1 MRFVRF
7 SLNGREGL
15 AIQEGGSL
23 LGLLASDDGFP
34 GTLDTLV
41 GKGMERLREAAALLR
56 KGRPVSES
64 DVRYL
69 PPFAQ
74 SKKILCVGLNYRD
87 HSAESGYQQPQ
98 YPTIFARF
106 TSSLIAHR
114 DDIVRPALS
123 ETLDYEGELV
133 AVIGKGGTKI
143 AEADALEHV
152 AGYSIFNDGSVRE
165 YQHFTPQWT
174 IGKNFDSTGAFGPVF
189 VTADEL
195 PPGCSGLRLETRLNG
210 QVVQRAN
217 IDDMVFSV
225 ASLVSIL
232 SQTMTLEPGDVIVSG
247 TPSGIGAA
255 RKPPL
260 FMKPGDICEVEIE
273 RIGTLVNSVRDEEVR
288 GREAA

>member
-1 MRFVRF
+1 MRFMRF
-7 SLNGREGL
+7 MLNGQEGL
-15 AIQEGGSL
+15 AIQRGGSL
-23 LGLLASDDGFP
+23 LGLLANDENFP
-34 GTLDTLV
+34 GTLDELV
-41 GKGMERLREAAALLR
+41 ARGPEALSQAAVVLRNGKSI
-56 KGRPVSES
+56 SEN
-64 DVRYL
+64 DIQYL
-69 PPFAQ
+69 PPFTQ
-74 SKKILCVGLNYRD
+74 PKKILCVGLNYRD
-87 HSAESGYQQPQ
+87 HTAESGYQQPR

-114 DDIVRPALS
+114 DDIIRPASS

-133 AVIGKGGTKI
+133 AVIGRGGAKI
-143 AEADALEHV
+143 AEENALEHV

-174 IGKNFDSTGAFGPVF
+174 IGKNFDSTGAFGPIF

-195 PPGCSGLRLETRLNG
+195 PPGCQGLLLETRLNG

-217 IDDMVFSV
+217 IDDMVFSI

-232 SQTMTLEPGDVIVSG
+232 SQTMTLEPGDIIISG

-260 FMKPGDICEVEIE
+260 FMKPGDLCEVEIE
-273 RIGTLVNSVRDEEVR
+273 QIGTLVNSVRDEEVR

>member
-7 SLNGREGL
+7 ILKGQEGL
-15 AIQEGGSL
+15 AIQESGAL
-23 LGLLASDDGFP
+23 LGLLASDDAFP
-34 GTLDTLV
+34 GSLDVLV
-41 GKGMERLREAAALLR
+41 AKGAEALSAAAAVLR
-56 KGRPVSES
+56 KGAKIPESEI
-64 DVRYL
+64 RYL
-69 PPFAQ
+69 PPFSQ
-74 SKKILCVGLNYRD
+74 SKKLLCVGLNYRD
-87 HSAESGYQQPQ
+87 HTAESGYQQPQ

-114 DDIVRPALS
+114 DDIVRPTVS

-133 AVIGKGGTKI
+133 AVIGRGGFKI
-143 AEADALEHV
+143 AEENALEHV
-152 AGYSIFNDGSVRE
+152 VGYSIFNDGSVRE

-195 PPGCSGLRLETRLNG
+195 PPGCRGLMLETRLNG

-217 IDDMVFSV
+217 IDDMVFSI

-232 SQTMTLEPGDVIVSG
+232 SQTMTLEPGDVIISG

-273 RIGTLVNSVRDEEVR
+273 QIGTLVNSVRDEEVR